1 MYRTAFK
8 EFYNI
13 GPFLFAIGSG
23 DAVTFQND
31 VPTLDKLKK
40 KVVLV
45 IKARQDK
52 TVDLTD
58 ANIQKEVMMMEIN
71 RQILE
76 NLYLI
81 C

>member
-1 MYRTAFK
+1 LTYLSYRTAFK

-13 GPFLFAIGSG
+13 GPFLFAVSSG
-23 DAVTFQND
+23 DAIAFQND

-52 TVDLTD
+52 TVDITD
-58 ANIQKEVMMMEIN
+58 ANV
-71 RQILE
+71 
-76 NLYLI
+76 
-81 C
+81 

>member
-1 MYRTAFK
+1 
-8 EFYNI
+8 
-13 GPFLFAIGSG
+13 
-23 DAVTFQND
+23 

-52 TVDLTD
+52 TVDITD
-58 ANIQKEVMMMEIN
+58 ANVQKEVMMMEIN

-81 C
+81 CQEVYMPVLGNPLN

>member
-1 MYRTAFK
+1 M
-8 EFYNI
+8 
-13 GPFLFAIGSG
+13 
-23 DAVTFQND
+23 
-31 VPTLDKLKK
+31 PTLDKLKK

-52 TVDLTD
+52 TVDITD
-58 ANIQKEVMMMEIN
+58 ANVQKEVMMMEIN

-81 C
+81 CQEVYMPVLGNPLN